1 MIQNKIPARE
11 TWIDLA
17 KFVSIFLVV
26 LFHTNPHLDG
36 YVFDFLQV
44 LRMPAFFLI
53 AGLLFNI
60 DKWTRFSDFFK
71 HRFQRLIIPYF
82 WFYLIFYTLWLFV
95 GRDMVG
101 ESELAISPLVPAKEF
116 ILGKPN
122 VVLGPYWFIT
132 CLFSMQIVFYFLK
145 KYLKSSILIIII
157 SIIGYLAL
165 VALNLTDLPW
175 CIDKALQYMPF
186 YAYANILRTHMQTT
200 WPRRRLLVL
209 LLSIITVVILYVN
222 HQLISSAYLHHIL
235 YIIAGFCVMPIYIN
249 GCKYVAN
256 WLEESNMPRWIR
268 YVGENNIITLA
279 LQNYIIGFIKIVG
292 IATLGVNLLTT
303 NHYTLNVLIALATIS
318 ISMGVSFFIN
328 RYAPFIIGKPT
339 CLFDRKTKKD

>member
-1 MIQNKIPARE
+1 
-11 TWIDLA
+11 
-17 KFVSIFLVV
+17 
-26 LFHTNPHLDG
+26 
-36 YVFDFLQV
+36 
-44 LRMPAFFLI
+44 
-53 AGLLFNI
+53 
-60 DKWTRFSDFFK
+60 
-71 HRFQRLIIPYF
+71 
-82 WFYLIFYTLWLFV
+82 
-95 GRDMVG
+95 MVG

-145 KYLKSSILIIII
+145 KYLKSSVLIIII

-200 WPRRRLLVL
+200 WPRRRLLVP